1 MKEHKNKFRR
11 SIPPHLLE
19 EFREIVDI
27 GGVTE
32 LCLVS
37 PLVKLVLGH
46 VRGTHLEAMQW
57 TVARTERL
65 KYILQ
70 IRKNEH
76 AQEWYVYSNVIGRV

>member
-1 MKEHKNKFRR
+1 MVKEHKNELSR

-19 EFREIVDI
+19 EFWKIVDV

-32 LCLVS
+32 LCLVP
-37 PLVKLVLGH
+37 PLMELVLGH
-46 VRGTHLEAMQW
+46 VRGAHLEAVQW

-70 IRKNEH
+70 IRKNEQ
-76 AQEWYVYSNVIGRV
+76 AGS